1 MVMPCSARTPI
12 DSIQLSLNA
21 HEATLS
27 FYSATIIAGILS
39 TIALRT
45 ISRLLRLYSPL
56 VSRRHRS
63 WQGMSGWPSGF
74 LPGASG
80 GGADGNCLRRRR
92 RPITVAWWWAPVF
105 ATVIFAGFLEF
116 LILGMV
122 VAAAPL
128 ASIAATAFLVNFRR
142 RSPWRNPDP
151 RRGRRSGLRTN
162 GIFTRPGYRCLP
174 HSQDVPRP
182 VLALGCALAGQ
193 LFFGEGMLVAAMAM
207 FVTVLVVRHATNQ
220 RKVRH
225 A

>member
-1 MVMPCSARTPI
+1 MVSCADSCTHPWSAGGTGHGRGCP
-12 DSIQLSLNA
+12 
-21 HEATLS
+21 
-27 FYSATIIAGILS
+27 AG
-39 TIALRT
+39 
-45 ISRLLRLYSPL
+45 
-56 VSRRHRS
+56 H
-63 WQGMSGWPSGF
+63 QGF

-174 HSQDVPRP
+174 HSQDVPLP

-193 LFFGEGMLVAAMAM
+193 LFFGEGMLVAAMPM